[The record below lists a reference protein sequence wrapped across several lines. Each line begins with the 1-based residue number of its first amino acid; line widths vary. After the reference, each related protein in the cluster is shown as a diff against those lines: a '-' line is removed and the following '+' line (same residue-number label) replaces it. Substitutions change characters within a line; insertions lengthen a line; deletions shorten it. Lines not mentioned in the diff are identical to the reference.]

1 MSTLDREICLTNA
14 LEWIDDHFFSF
25 RNAILGSY
33 SVTVIHLRLIVN
45 PPTSDIFVHS
55 EKAIMLQQIGS
66 SPSRRS
72 RPPTPSPRRIT
83 PKGLGR
89 GTSKGLGRGKP

>member
-1 MSTLDREICLTNA
+1 MLFLAPNSA
-14 LEWIDDHFFSF
+14 
-25 RNAILGSY
+25 
-33 SVTVIHLRLIVN
+33 TVIHLRSIVN
-45 PPTSDIFVHS
+45 PPTSNILVNS
-55 EKAIMLQQIGS
+55 EKAIMLQQIDTYPGS